1 MLGTKQYMT
10 QIFDADGKVH
20 AATVISAGPTTVT
33 QIKTSDK
40 DGYSALQLGAFEK
53 KAKNVAKPQQGHFKK
68 ALQAGGQA
76 GDKVFQYV
84 RELRKD
90 DLDADIKVGDEFTV
104 ADIFAEGDYVNIAGH
119 TKGKGFQGVVKR
131 HNFAGGP
138 RTHGQKHT
146 ERSPGSIGGGLRT
159 RVPRGMKMGGR
170 MGDRRVTVKNLKVL
184 AVNAEENL
192 LMVEGAVPGRRGT
205 MLEIRTGDR
214 GNRS

>member
-1 MLGTKQYMT
+1 M
-10 QIFDADGKVH
+10 
-20 AATVISAGPTTVT
+20 
-33 QIKTSDK
+33 
-40 DGYSALQLGAFEK
+40 
-53 KAKNVAKPQQGHFKK
+53 
-68 ALQAGGQA
+68 
-76 GDKVFQYV
+76 
-84 RELRKD
+84 RKD